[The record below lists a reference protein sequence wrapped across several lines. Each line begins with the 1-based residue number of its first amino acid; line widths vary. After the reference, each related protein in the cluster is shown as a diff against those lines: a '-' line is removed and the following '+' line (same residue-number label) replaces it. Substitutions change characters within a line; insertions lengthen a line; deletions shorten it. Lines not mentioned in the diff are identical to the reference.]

1 MLVVMTG
8 PLAIEALKSMNIQSI
23 VHSSN
28 PESVNLLEWTAER
41 LVAGKDVGIA
51 LTHGGDIGMLY
62 NLARECGRGFLLQRT
77 IDPMRN

>member
-1 MLVVMTG
+1 MLVVVTG
-8 PLAIEALKSMNIQSI
+8 PYAIEALKDMGIQSI
-23 VHSSN
+23 VQAVD

-51 LTHGGDIGMLY
+51 LTEGGDVGTLF

-77 IDPMRN
+77 VDPMRN